1 MIHNIALQ
9 NKVCIQYYQPA
20 ASLGQQIFA
29 NLKYQ
34 VIEENK
40 FRINFHL
47 HVIHFQILSE
57 HCGHIIIIC

>member
-1 MIHNIALQ
+1 MSHNTALQ

-34 VIEENK
+34 VIEESK
-40 FRINFHL
+40 LESIFTYMWFISKY
-47 HVIHFQILSE
+47 FQSIVVTL
-57 HCGHIIIIC
+57 

>member
-1 MIHNIALQ
+1 MIHNTALQ

-34 VIEENK
+34 VIEESK
-40 FRINFHL
+40 LESIFTYMWFISKYF
-47 HVIHFQILSE
+47 
-57 HCGHIIIIC
+57 